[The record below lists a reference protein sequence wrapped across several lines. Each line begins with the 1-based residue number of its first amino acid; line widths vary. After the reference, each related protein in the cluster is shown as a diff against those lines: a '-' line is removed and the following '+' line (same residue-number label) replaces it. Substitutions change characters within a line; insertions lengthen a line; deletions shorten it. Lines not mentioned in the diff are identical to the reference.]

1 MPREPALQ
9 KKNIILKKLES
20 LFMPDGSQVSIME
33 TIGIFQSISKNSVE
47 GGVRK
52 KDNSCN
58 RKIIVVQIFSNYKTK
73 NSYREMME

>member
-1 MPREPALQ
+1 MTDFPE
-9 KKNIILKKLES
+9 
-20 LFMPDGSQVSIME
+20 MSIME

-58 RKIIVVQIFSNYKTK
+58 GKIIVVQIFSNYKTK

>member
-1 MPREPALQ
+1 MT
-9 KKNIILKKLES
+9 N
-20 LFMPDGSQVSIME
+20 GSQMSVME

-58 RKIIVVQIFSNYKTK
+58 GKIIVVQIFSNYKTK

>member
-1 MPREPALQ
+1 MTDFPE
-9 KKNIILKKLES
+9 
-20 LFMPDGSQVSIME
+20 MSIME

-58 RKIIVVQIFSNYKTK
+58 RKINVVQIFSNYKTK

>member
-1 MPREPALQ
+1 MTDFPE
-9 KKNIILKKLES
+9 
-20 LFMPDGSQVSIME
+20 MSIME

-58 RKIIVVQIFSNYKTK
+58 RKINVVQIFSNYKTK
-73 NSYREMME
+73 NYREMME

>member
-1 MPREPALQ
+1 MTDFPEM
-9 KKNIILKKLES
+9 S
-20 LFMPDGSQVSIME
+20 MVE